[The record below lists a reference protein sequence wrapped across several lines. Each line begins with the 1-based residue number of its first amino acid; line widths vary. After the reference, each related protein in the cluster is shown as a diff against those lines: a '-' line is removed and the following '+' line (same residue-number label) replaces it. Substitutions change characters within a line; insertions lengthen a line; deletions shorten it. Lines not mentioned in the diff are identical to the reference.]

1 MKRGSIT
8 RYRLKPKRPPK
19 TDWRA
24 FDAMSED
31 ERHQAA
37 LSHPVCRLRL
47 KPNLHVFGASRV
59 FQLGV
64 SHHLWTI
71 V

>member
-1 MKRGSIT
+1 MGGIKLRSLI
-8 RYRLKPKRPPK
+8 R
-19 TDWRA
+19 
-24 FDAMSED
+24 M
-31 ERHQAA
+31 
-37 LSHPVCRLRL
+37 CRLRL

-64 SHHLWTI
+64 SHRLWTI